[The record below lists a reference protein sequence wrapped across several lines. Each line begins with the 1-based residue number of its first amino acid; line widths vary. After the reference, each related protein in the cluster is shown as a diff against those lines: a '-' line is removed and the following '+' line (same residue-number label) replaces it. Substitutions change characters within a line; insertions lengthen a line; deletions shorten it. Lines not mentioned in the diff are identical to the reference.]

1 MKRRT
6 AGSWRPAPDNGRS
19 RRGFTIKL
27 LVRDITVALP
37 FHHEVLSAFVVVEGH
52 SAQSQDLSGGPLH
65 VLCSDRY
72 ADLGEGA
79 TYQDTW
85 LYVRPLT

>member
-52 SAQSQDLSGGPLH
+52 SAQSQDPP
-65 VLCSDRY
+65 VDRSMY
-72 ADLGEGA
+72 SALTGTPIWGRA
-79 TYQDTW
+79 RHIRTPGCTYGH
-85 LYVRPLT
+85 